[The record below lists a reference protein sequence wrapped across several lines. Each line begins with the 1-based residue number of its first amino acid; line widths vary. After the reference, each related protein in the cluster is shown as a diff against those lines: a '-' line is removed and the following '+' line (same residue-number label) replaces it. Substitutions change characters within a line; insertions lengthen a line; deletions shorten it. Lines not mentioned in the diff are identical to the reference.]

1 VRFPNDSYAGPGVAY
16 WQCMAWK
23 RRLLLVALTALAVL
37 QAREAV
43 ADSGR
48 CFDFGS
54 PTLEKLLAPG
64 QVQRLFIQVK
74 NPVPEARLAAA
85 ALSGE
90 AKRRGIEA
98 VVSAEAW
105 NTNGESEQNH
115 VVRLCRENSAQ
126 LVASVQFLT
135 GTNPESA
142 RVEFRDQAGQS
153 VGFLVGWMTDG
164 ASCPP
169 SLTGSDG
176 SAASSSPSYAWY
188 GWEMLPAD
196 AVSFLLVIY
205 VKDTPGAGA
214 ATYATVPPAIH
225 VANRQIGRAA
235 ISFGLRLVPAA
246 LTAASPRCARPDAE
260 DGCNAIVL
268 ALVSALVVSLVDDF
282 VLAWKPND
290 SGTRT
295 TDPQPPSKP
304 PGPSVSVGL
313 LPYRQGAGLG
323 LAGRF

>member
-1 VRFPNDSYAGPGVAY
+1 MLVLALAG
-16 WQCMAWK
+16 
-23 RRLLLVALTALAVL
+23 LAVL
-37 QAREAV
+37 QTRQAV

-54 PTLEKLLAPG
+54 PTVERLLAPG
-64 QVQRLFIQVK
+64 RVQRLFIQVK

-98 VVSAEAW
+98 VLSAEAW
-105 NTNGESEQNH
+105 NTKGESEQDH
-115 VVRLCRENSAQ
+115 ALRLCKENSAQ

-135 GTNPESA
+135 GTNPEAA
-142 RVEFRDQAGQS
+142 RAEFWDQAGQS
-153 VGFLVGWMTDG
+153 VGSLVGWMTDG

-169 SLTGSDG
+169 SPIGSDR
-176 SAASSSPSYAWY
+176 SAASSSRSYAWY

-205 VKDTPGAGA
+205 VKDTPGVGA

-225 VANRQIGRAA
+225 VANGQIGRAA

-246 LTAASPRCARPDAE
+246 LAAASPRCARSDE
-260 DGCNAIVL
+260 DGCGLIVL
-268 ALVSALVVSLVDDF
+268 ALASGLVVSLVDDF

-290 SGTRT
+290 TGTHT

-304 PGPSVSVGL
+304 PELSVSVGL